1 MEFSCITRDT
11 GDHLLVVV
19 CGMVDI
25 STAPQLRQ
33 QLVDA
38 VNAGHYRLVL
48 DLTDVELL
56 DSTGLGV
63 LVGVLKRVRAVGGT
77 LQVVA
82 TNDAV
87 TIPLRITGL
96 HKVFKVCSSVD
107 AAVASAV

>member
-1 MEFSCITRDT
+1 MEFSCTTRDA

-19 CGMVDI
+19 RGTVDI

-38 VNAGHYRLVL
+38 VNGGCFRLVL
-48 DLTDVELL
+48 DLSDVDLL

-63 LVGVLKRVRAVGGT
+63 LVGVLKRVRAVGGS

-82 TNDAV
+82 TGEAV